1 MSMRIRL
8 EEDLANCRTLDEVQ
22 TQTQETLRDFQDMG
36 DEVVYIAG
44 PISADGEEHIQRNID
59 ELIQSRGRLVREL
72 GYRSGIWS
80 FTAPFIFTPEVY
92 EHLGIFKME
101 REVREAKLQ
110 EFWDGLIL
118 SGVVNGIYFVQGWER
133 SAGARRER
141 ETAEMAGIPTYD
153 LPSNP

>member
-1 MSMRIRL
+1 MRIIL

-22 TQTQETLRDFQDMG
+22 TQAQETLRYFQDKG

-92 EHLGIFKME
+92 EHLGIFEMDRE
-101 REVREAKLQ
+101 TREVKLQ
-110 EFWDGLIL
+110 EFWDELIL
-118 SGVVNGIYFVQGWER
+118 SGVVDGIYFIPGWQR
-133 SAGARRER
+133 SMGARRER
-141 ETAEMAGIPTYD
+141 KTAEIAGIPTYD
-153 LPSNP
+153 LPSNS